1 MISKLKTIAL
11 GGATAVALTF
21 AAGAASAFTVGTIPG
36 GHAGVVNDGLVPVY
50 GAGTTSVTGYYG
62 AQLALLGGSATV
74 TVEYLGAEAGFKN
87 TFSFGGSELFATPG
101 GAGLWKPAAGSTDV
115 AGVGP
120 GLLDFIFN
128 VNGAALPVGSAA
140 NGSNIDGSG
149 LNSPA
154 NFFVTFNPLGDGLA
168 TSGQTVDIWF
178 DDGGAGPDDNHDDM
192 LIRLSVAN
200 GSISIVPVPASVPLL
215 LTALGGLGFM
225 ARRKR
230 KSA

>member
-11 GGATAVALTF
+11 GGATAVALTL

-36 GHAGVVNDGLVPVY
+36 GAPASNNGIGPVY
-50 GAGTTSVTGYYG
+50 GLGTVTGYYG
-62 AQLALLGGSATV
+62 ANLALLGGSATV

-101 GAGLWKPAAGSTDV
+101 GAGPWKPAAGSTDV

-120 GLLDFIFN
+120 GLLDFVFN
-128 VNGAALPVGSAA
+128 VNGAALPVGFAA
-140 NGSNIDGSG
+140 NGSNPDGSG
-149 LNSPA
+149 PSSPA

-168 TSGQTVDIWF
+168 TSGQTVDLWF

-192 LIRLSVAN
+192 LIRLSVTG